1 MLAIMVVAGVVGIGC
16 IEATDAV
23 SRAAGFASRYVN
35 EASAASNLTVVLVMA
50 ALFCAFLVWAS
61 LVAVYVFIAMRFYR
75 TMFTDEGYLTLT
87 LPVRTGALV
96 TAKFCAAFLLA
107 AVFTLAACAL
117 ASLAVL
123 AISDGDGDMVSVVL
137 SLLGG
142 WSALTGSGGVA
153 SSVIGVA
160 NALVSAAYTVG
171 LAFLSLTLGAWWARR
186 HKVAAAVALYMG
198 IGWVISLLFSIV
210 GVLAMMGDTGT
221 ASFMLGT
228 VSVMQTVVNLAVAAG
243 GVALSAYLVRA
254 KVDLS

>member
-1 MLAIMVVAGVVGIGC
+1 
-16 IEATDAV
+16 
-23 SRAAGFASRYVN
+23 
-35 EASAASNLTVVLVMA
+35 
-50 ALFCAFLVWAS
+50 
-61 LVAVYVFIAMRFYR
+61 
-75 TMFTDEGYLTLT
+75 
-87 LPVRTGALV
+87 
-96 TAKFCAAFLLA
+96 
-107 AVFTLAACAL
+107 
-117 ASLAVL
+117 
-123 AISDGDGDMVSVVL
+123 MVSVVL

-186 HKVAAAVALYMG
+186 QKVAAAVALYMG

-221 ASFMLGT
+221 ASLMLGT

>member
-1 MLAIMVVAGVVGIGC
+1 MS
-16 IEATDAV
+16 T
-23 SRAAGFASRYVN
+23 RRR
-35 EASAASNLTVVLVMA
+35 AASNLTVVLVMA
-50 ALFCAFLVWAS
+50 ALFCAFHVWAS
-61 LVAVYVFIAMRFYR
+61 LVAVYVFIARRFYR

-186 HKVAAAVALYMG
+186 HKVACGRGAVCGNWLGDLSSVLYRWRAGHDGRHGHG
-198 IGWVISLLFSIV
+198 IVHARH
-210 GVLAMMGDTGT
+210 GVRHADGGEPCR
-221 ASFMLGT
+221 G
-228 VSVMQTVVNLAVAAG
+228 AG

>member
-210 GVLAMMGDTGT
+210 GVLAMVGDTGT
-221 ASFMLGT
+221 ASFMLGV

>member
-1 MLAIMVVAGVVGIGC
+1 MLGKLFAQEMRALVKPAAIMLAIMVVAGVVGIGC

-96 TAKFCAAFLLA
+96 TAKF
-107 AVFTLAACAL
+107 
-117 ASLAVL
+117 
-123 AISDGDGDMVSVVL
+123 
-137 SLLGG
+137 
-142 WSALTGSGGVA
+142 GGVA

-186 HKVAAAVALYMG
+186 HKVAAAVALYVG